1 MSDLSDFDSLSA
13 QAVDYSSSIVE
24 MHEDVELA
32 VNVLVPQVRLYHSIV
47 ARVALWPHDET
58 VVGDA
63 VPRQPSLALGAVLGV
78 SPCEDDEFVSASG
91 NPERHTYTGDS
102 LINVIDVVLARVVWA
117 SLAVRVCERTV
128 EVERVRNW
136 QARVGRVW
144 LVDVRL

>member
-1 MSDLSDFDSLSA
+1 MCYLDALTA
-13 QAVDYSSSIVE
+13 QCLADTVAVIEV
-24 MHEDVELA
+24 HEDVELA

-47 ARVALWPHDET
+47 ARVTLGPHDET

-63 VPRQPSLALGAVLGV
+63 MPSQPSLALGAVLGV

-128 EVERVRNW
+128 EVERVRDG
-136 QARVGRVW
+136 QTRVGRVRR
-144 LVDVRL
+144 VR